1 MSENFNDNS
10 YIDSLIIKH
19 RKKLDELKS
28 GQSNKKLITYQKH
41 NQTYTFKNDC
51 SLNDEN
57 NIGSDRINTDQFEFR
72 NLKIQKLEKLVNDYS
87 DENSKL
93 KFQIQ
98 KLQEELKFKNSHFNS
113 SHFEYDKKSNIF
125 YEREKELIE
134 TLKLMDLDNRKLTE
148 KLEEQKLLM
157 TEKQKEVYSLKQK
170 LNDSFDGKNF
180 QINQIGIDLSKSK
193 NDEELFWKEM
203 SLKSLKLE
211 KIINLFQF
219 FFMKLRNFKDF
230 PSEKIIQN
238 IKNNEIEDLQSNLK
252 NFELVIKSLYEGIIS
267 SKDREICHNQSF
279 SNKNSNSPTSP
290 RNTLQQTM
298 NSENDYSKLEIRL
311 KELENNFKNLSQQDS
326 KISNSSRNKL
336 AMNNSSSHKRLP
348 TSSGKKVLNNSQ
360 KIK

>member
-1 MSENFNDNS
+1 
-10 YIDSLIIKH
+10 
-19 RKKLDELKS
+19 
-28 GQSNKKLITYQKH
+28 
-41 NQTYTFKNDC
+41 
-51 SLNDEN
+51 
-57 NIGSDRINTDQFEFR
+57 
-72 NLKIQKLEKLVNDYS
+72 
-87 DENSKL
+87 
-93 KFQIQ
+93 
-98 KLQEELKFKNSHFNS
+98 
-113 SHFEYDKKSNIF
+113 
-125 YEREKELIE
+125 
-134 TLKLMDLDNRKLTE
+134 MDLDNRKLTE

-170 LNDSFDGKNF
+170 LNDSFDGENF
-180 QINQIGIDLSKSK
+180 QINQFGTDLSKSK

-252 NFELVIKSLYEGIIS
+252 NFELVIKSLYEGINS

-311 KELENNFKNLSQQDS
+311 KELEKNFKNLSQQES
-326 KISNSSRNKL
+326 KIINSSRNKL